1 MTRINT
7 ALLFLFLFAMS
18 GCAFIAAKTPAP
30 TGDMQGRIVDNVY
43 VSPNETFRLS
53 IPPLSKAAPRIS
65 DEVPS
70 PGTLVLTLSD
80 ELCREFIVSE
90 RPGILGDRTI
100 EAWVHQNIIQPLETS
115 GIKLQKPKTLKTR
128 LGSVVMLRYQVAG
141 AAPCV
146 QTTVKDGKKV
156 ESKLDA
162 DVGWYVFYHS
172 GKFYRLIYVLG
183 VGPDVKGSWFIRR
196 APVDTVLEQFAEG
209 LELAGMK
216 K

>member
-7 ALLFLFLFAMS
+7 AALFLLIFALP
-18 GCAFIAAKTPAP
+18 GCALIAAKTPTP
-30 TGDMQGRIVDNVY
+30 TAGMQGRIDGNVY
-43 VSPNETFRLS
+43 ISPNESFRLRL
-53 IPPLSKAAPRIS
+53 PTLSKTAPRIS

-70 PGTLVLTLSD
+70 ANTLLLTLSD
-80 ELCREFIVSE
+80 DLCREFIVSE
-90 RPGILGDRTI
+90 RPGILGDQKI
-100 EAWVHQNIIQPLETS
+100 DAWVEQNIVQPLASS
-115 GIKLQKPKTLKTR
+115 GFKLQKPKTLQTR
-128 LGSVVMLRYQVAG
+128 LGSVVMLRYQAPD

-156 ESKLDA
+156 ESTPNA

-183 VGPDVKGSWFIRR
+183 VGPDVKSSWLIRR

-209 LELAGMK
+209 FEIPGMK